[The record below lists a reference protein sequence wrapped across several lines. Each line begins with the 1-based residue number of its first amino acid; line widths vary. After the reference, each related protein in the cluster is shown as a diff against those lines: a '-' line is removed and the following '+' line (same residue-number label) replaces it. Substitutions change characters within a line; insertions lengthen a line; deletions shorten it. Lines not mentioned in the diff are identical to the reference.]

1 MHKFF
6 KKINNKIKQGDGKF
20 MEKKDFEIKQGIKAH
35 FIKTDLFKTN
45 MISCI
50 ITVPLIRENVTKNA
64 LIVSMLRRGTANF
77 KTQLDLSRELENLY
91 GAAFEC
97 GIDKYGD
104 NQILKFYA
112 DSINDKFALN
122 QEEILKNTLNI
133 LLDIICNPLLENG
146 KFKEEYLKVEKE
158 NLSKIIK
165 SKIDDKDLYAYETC
179 ISKMYGD
186 NGFGL
191 YKYGYLED
199 LENIT
204 VENLTEH
211 YNNLIQ
217 NSKMDIFIS
226 GDFDEKYIKEIILNN
241 QNIQKLRPRIENYI
255 LNNELTEKKQTP
267 ENVNEITETMDVTQ
281 GKLVIGMDVNADCD
295 KLQFKTLLYNIV
307 LGSGANS
314 LLFQN
319 VREKESLAY
328 SIKSLYVKQKANI
341 FIRAGIEIPNFEK
354 AVRLIEEQLE
364 IMKKGEFSDNDLAS
378 AKEYVKAGIV
388 AIETEQDTGI
398 VYYIGQEISKTD
410 TTLEEYLKNIEEI
423 TKQDIM
429 EIAQNI
435 KINTVYFLKN
445 EKEEA
450 DANHTK

>member
-1 MHKFF
+1 
-6 KKINNKIKQGDGKF
+6 

-35 FIKTDLFKTN
+35 LIKTDLFKTD
-45 MISCI
+45 MISGI
-50 ITVPLIRENVTKNA
+50 ITVPLTRENVTKNA
-64 LIVSMLRRGTANF
+64 LIVSMLRRGTANL
-77 KTQLDLSRELENLY
+77 KTQLELSRALENLY

-104 NQILKFYA
+104 NQILRFYI
-112 DSINDKFALN
+112 DSINDKFALKD
-122 QEEILKNTLNI
+122 EEILKNTLHI

-158 NLSKIIK
+158 NLAKIME

-199 LENIT
+199 LQTIN
-204 VENLTEH
+204 VDNLTEH
-211 YNNLIQ
+211 YHNLIQ
-217 NSKMDIFIS
+217 NSKIDLFLS
-226 GDFDEKYIKEIILNN
+226 GDFDEKNVKNLILNDE
-241 QNIQKLRPRIENYI
+241 NIQKLRPRIENYV
-255 LNNELTEKKQTP
+255 LNNEYTECKQP
-267 ENVNEITETMDVTQ
+267 VENVNEIIEKMDVTQ
-281 GKLVIGMDVNADCD
+281 GKLVIGMDVNA
-295 KLQFKTLLYNIV
+295 KVENVQFKTLLYNIV
-307 LGSGANS
+307 LGTGANS

-354 AVRLIEEQLE
+354 AVNLIKDQLE
-364 IMKKGEFSDNDLAS
+364 IMKKGEFSDEDLNA

-398 VYYIGQEISKTD
+398 IYYIGQEISKTN
-410 TTLEEYLKNIEEI
+410 TTIEQYAKNIEAI
-423 TKQDIM
+423 TREDII
-429 EIAQNI
+429 EIANSIQ
-435 KINTVYFLKN
+435 INTIYFLRDEGDK
-445 EKEEA
+445 
-450 DANHTK
+450 

>member
-1 MHKFF
+1 
-6 KKINNKIKQGDGKF
+6 

-35 FIKTDLFKTN
+35 LIKTDLFKTN
-45 MISCI
+45 MISCL
-50 ITVPLIRENVTKNA
+50 ITVPLTRENVTKNA

-104 NQILKFYA
+104 NQIPRFYA
-112 DSINDKFALN
+112 DSIDDKFALN
-122 QEEILKNTLNI
+122 HEEILKNTIRI
-133 LLDIICNPLLENG
+133 LLDIVCNPLLENG

-165 SKIDDKDLYAYETC
+165 SKKDDKDLYAYETC
-179 ISKMYGD
+179 ISKMYGE

-199 LENIT
+199 LETIN
-204 VENLTEH
+204 VDNLTEH
-211 YNNLIQ
+211 YQNLIQ
-217 NSKMDIFIS
+217 NSKIDIFVS
-226 GDFDEKYIKEIILNN
+226 GDFDEETVKQTILNDE
-241 QNIQKLRPRIENYI
+241 NIQKLRPRIENYI
-255 LNNELTEKKQTP
+255 LNNEYTECKQTV
-267 ENVNEITETMDVTQ
+267 ENVNEIIEETDVTQ
-281 GKLVIGMDVNADCD
+281 GKLVIGMNVNSNVD
-295 KLQFKTLLYNIV
+295 KVQFKALLYNII

-328 SIKSLYVKQKANI
+328 SIKSIYVKQKANI

-354 AVRLIEEQLE
+354 AVKLIKEQLE
-364 IMKKGEFSDNDLAS
+364 IMKKGEFSNEDLAS
-378 AKEYVKAGIV
+378 AKEFVKSGIA

-398 VYYIGQEISKTD
+398 IYYIGQEISKTNVSVD
-410 TTLEEYLKNIEEI
+410 EYRKIMEEI
-423 TKQDIM
+423 TREDII
-429 EIAQNI
+429 EIANSI
-435 KINTVYFLKN
+435 EINTIYFLKN
-445 EKEEA
+445 EK
-450 DANHTK
+450 

>member
-1 MHKFF
+1 
-6 KKINNKIKQGDGKF
+6 

-35 FIKTDLFKTN
+35 LIKTDLFKTD
-45 MISCI
+45 MISGI
-50 ITVPLIRENVTKNA
+50 ITVPLTRENVTKNA
-64 LIVSMLRRGTANF
+64 LIVSMLRRGTANL
-77 KTQLDLSRELENLY
+77 KTQLELSRVLENLY

-104 NQILKFYA
+104 NQILRFYI
-112 DSINDKFALN
+112 DSINDKFALKD
-122 QEEILKNTLNI
+122 EEILKNTLHI

-158 NLSKIIK
+158 NLAKIIE

-199 LENIT
+199 LQTIN
-204 VENLTEH
+204 VDNLTEH
-211 YNNLIQ
+211 YHNLIQ
-217 NSKMDIFIS
+217 NSKIDLFLS
-226 GDFDEKYIKEIILNN
+226 GDFDEKNVKNLILNDE
-241 QNIQKLRPRIENYI
+241 NIQKLRPRIENYV
-255 LNNELTEKKQTP
+255 LNNEYTECKQP
-267 ENVNEITETMDVTQ
+267 VENVDEIIEKMDVTQ
-281 GKLVIGMDVNADCD
+281 GKLVIGMDVKAKVENV
-295 KLQFKTLLYNIV
+295 QFKTLLYNIV
-307 LGSGANS
+307 LGTGANS

-354 AVRLIEEQLE
+354 AVNLIKDQLE
-364 IMKKGEFSDNDLAS
+364 IMKKGEFSDEDLNA

-398 VYYIGQEISKTD
+398 IYYIGQEISKTN
-410 TTLEEYLKNIEEI
+410 TTIEQYAKNIEAI
-423 TKQDIM
+423 TREDII
-429 EIAQNI
+429 EIANSIQ
-435 KINTVYFLKN
+435 INTIYFLRD
-445 EKEEA
+445 EEA
-450 DANHTK
+450 K

>member
-1 MHKFF
+1 
-6 KKINNKIKQGDGKF
+6 

-35 FIKTDLFKTN
+35 LIKTDLFKTD
-45 MISCI
+45 MISGI
-50 ITVPLIRENVTKNA
+50 ITVPLTRENVTKNA
-64 LIVSMLRRGTANF
+64 LIVSMLRRGTANL
-77 KTQLDLSRELENLY
+77 KTQLELSRALENLY

-104 NQILKFYA
+104 NQILRFYI
-112 DSINDKFALN
+112 DSINDKFALKD
-122 QEEILKNTLNI
+122 EEILKNTLHI

-158 NLSKIIK
+158 NLAKIME

-199 LENIT
+199 LQTIN
-204 VENLTEH
+204 VDNLTEH
-211 YNNLIQ
+211 YHNLIQ
-217 NSKMDIFIS
+217 NSKIDLFLS
-226 GDFDEKYIKEIILNN
+226 GDFDEKNVKNLILNDE
-241 QNIQKLRPRIENYI
+241 NIQKLRPRIENYV
-255 LNNELTEKKQTP
+255 LNNEYTECKQP
-267 ENVNEITETMDVTQ
+267 VENVDEIIEKMDVTQ
-281 GKLVIGMDVNADCD
+281 GKLVIGMDVNA
-295 KLQFKTLLYNIV
+295 KVENVQFKTLLYNIV
-307 LGSGANS
+307 LGTGANS

-354 AVRLIEEQLE
+354 AVNLIKDQLE
-364 IMKKGEFSDNDLAS
+364 IMKKGEFSDEDLNA

-398 VYYIGQEISKTD
+398 IYYIGQEISKTN
-410 TTLEEYLKNIEEI
+410 TTIEQYAKNIEAI
-423 TKQDIM
+423 TREDII
-429 EIAQNI
+429 EIANSIQ
-435 KINTVYFLKN
+435 INTIYFLRD
-445 EKEEA
+445 EEA
-450 DANHTK
+450 K

>member
-1 MHKFF
+1 
-6 KKINNKIKQGDGKF
+6 
-20 MEKKDFEIKQGIKAH
+20 MEKKDFEIKQGMKAH
-35 FIKTDLFKTN
+35 LIKTDLFKTN

-50 ITVPLIRENVTKNA
+50 ITVPLTRENVTKNA

-104 NQILKFYA
+104 NQILRFYM

-122 QEEILKNTLNI
+122 KEEIVKNTMRI
-133 LLDIICNPLLENG
+133 LFDIVCNPLLENG

-199 LENIT
+199 LEEINS
-204 VENLTEH
+204 ENLTEH
-211 YNNLIQ
+211 YQNLIQ
-217 NSKMDIFIS
+217 NSKIDIFVS
-226 GDFDEKYIKEIILNN
+226 GDFEEEKVKEAIIKDE
-241 QNIQKLRPRIENYI
+241 NIQKLRPRIENYI
-255 LNNELTEKKQTP
+255 LNNEYTECKENV
-267 ENVNEITETMDVTQ
+267 ENVNEVIEKMDVTQ
-281 GKLVIGMDVNADCD
+281 GKLVIGMNVHSNVD
-295 KLQFKTLLYNIV
+295 KVQFKTLLYNVI

-354 AVRLIEEQLE
+354 AVKLIKEQLE
-364 IMKKGEFSDNDLAS
+364 IMKKGEFSDEDLAA
-378 AKEYVKAGIV
+378 AKEFVKAGIA

-398 VYYIGQEISKTD
+398 IYYIGQEISKTN
-410 TTLEEYLKNIEEI
+410 TSIEEYRKNMEEI
-423 TKQDIM
+423 TREDII
-429 EIAQNI
+429 EIANSI
-435 KINTVYFLKN
+435 EINTIYFLKN
-445 EKEEA
+445 E
-450 DANHTK
+450 T

>member
-1 MHKFF
+1 
-6 KKINNKIKQGDGKF
+6 

-35 FIKTDLFKTN
+35 LIKTDLFKTD
-45 MISCI
+45 MISGI
-50 ITVPLIRENVTKNA
+50 ITVPLTRENVTKNA
-64 LIVSMLRRGTANF
+64 LIVSMLRRGTANL
-77 KTQLDLSRELENLY
+77 KTQLELSRALENLY

-104 NQILKFYA
+104 NQILRFYI
-112 DSINDKFALN
+112 DSINDKFALKD
-122 QEEILKNTLNI
+122 EEILKNTLHI

-158 NLSKIIK
+158 NLAKIIE

-199 LENIT
+199 LQTIN
-204 VENLTEH
+204 VDNLTEH
-211 YNNLIQ
+211 YHNLIQ
-217 NSKMDIFIS
+217 NSKIDLFLS
-226 GDFDEKYIKEIILNN
+226 GDFDEKNVKNLILNDE
-241 QNIQKLRPRIENYI
+241 NIQKLRPRIENYV
-255 LNNELTEKKQTP
+255 LNNEYTECKQP
-267 ENVNEITETMDVTQ
+267 VENVDEIIEKMDVTQ
-281 GKLVIGMDVNADCD
+281 GKLVIGMDVKAKVENV
-295 KLQFKTLLYNIV
+295 QFKTLLYNIV
-307 LGSGANS
+307 LGTGANS

-354 AVRLIEEQLE
+354 AVNLIKDQLE
-364 IMKKGEFSDNDLAS
+364 IMKKGEFSDEDLNA

-398 VYYIGQEISKTD
+398 IYYIGQEIS
-410 TTLEEYLKNIEEI
+410 NIEAI
-423 TKQDIM
+423 TREDII
-429 EIAQNI
+429 EIANSIQ
-435 KINTVYFLKN
+435 INTIYFLRDEGDK
-445 EKEEA
+445 
-450 DANHTK
+450 

>member
-1 MHKFF
+1 
-6 KKINNKIKQGDGKF
+6 

-35 FIKTDLFKTN
+35 FIQTDLFKTN

-50 ITVPLIRENVTKNA
+50 ITVPLTRENVTKNA

-77 KTQLDLSRELENLY
+77 KTQLELSRELENLY
-91 GAAFEC
+91 GTAFEC

-104 NQILKFYA
+104 NQILRFYM

-122 QEEILKNTLNI
+122 NEEILKNTMNI

-146 KFKEEYLKVEKE
+146 KLKEEYLKLEKE

-204 VENLTEH
+204 VDNLTEH

-217 NSKMDIFIS
+217 NSKIDIFVS
-226 GDFDEKYIKEIILNN
+226 GDFDEENVKNILLNN
-241 QNIQKLRPRIENYI
+241 ENLQKLRPRIENYT
-255 LNNELTEKKQTP
+255 LNNEFTEQKENI
-267 ENVNEITETMDVTQ
+267 ENVNEVIEQMDVTQ
-281 GKLVIGMDVNADCD
+281 GKLVIGMDVNSKCD
-295 KLQFKTLLYNIV
+295 KLQFKTLLYNII

-354 AVRLIEEQLE
+354 AVNLIKEQLE
-364 IMKKGEFSDNDLAS
+364 MMKRGDFSDEDLAS

-398 VYYIGQEISKTD
+398 IYYIGQEISKTN
-410 TTLEEYLKNIEEI
+410 TTIEEYLKNVQEI
-423 TKQDIM
+423 TREDII
-429 EIAQNI
+429 EIANSVE
-435 KINTVYFLKN
+435 INTIYFLKN
-445 EKEEA
+445 
-450 DANHTK
+450 

>member
-1 MHKFF
+1 
-6 KKINNKIKQGDGKF
+6 
-20 MEKKDFEIKQGIKAH
+20 MEKRDFEIKQGIKAH

-50 ITVPLIRENVTKNA
+50 ITVPLTRENVTKNA

-77 KTQLDLSRELENLY
+77 KTQLDLSKELENLY

-104 NQILKFYA
+104 NQILRFYM
-112 DSINDKFALN
+112 DSIHDKFALN
-122 QEEILKNTLNI
+122 NEEILKSTMNI
-133 LLDIICNPLLENG
+133 LLDIVCNPLLENG
-146 KFKEEYLKVEKE
+146 TFKEEYLKLEKE
-158 NLSKIIK
+158 NLAKIIK

-186 NGFGL
+186 TGFGL

-199 LENIT
+199 LDNIT
-204 VENLTEH
+204 VANLTEY

-217 NSKMDIFIS
+217 NSKIDLFIS
-226 GDFDEKYIKEIILNN
+226 GDFEEENLKNSILNN
-241 QNIQKLRPRIENYI
+241 ENIQKLRPRIENYI
-255 LNNELTEKKQTP
+255 LNNEFTESKDIP
-267 ENVNEITETMDVTQ
+267 ENQNEVIEQMDVTQ
-281 GKLVIGMDVNADCD
+281 GKLVIGMDVGAKCD
-295 KLQFKTLLYNIV
+295 KLQFKTLLYNII

-328 SIKSLYVKQKANI
+328 SIKSVYVKQKGNI

-354 AVRLIEEQLE
+354 AVELIKAQLE
-364 IMKKGEFSDNDLAS
+364 IMKKGEFSDEDFAA
-378 AKEYVKAGIV
+378 AKEYVKSGIV

-398 VYYIGQEISKTD
+398 VYYIGQEISKTN
-410 TTLEEYLKNIEEI
+410 TSIEEYLTNIEEI
-423 TKQDIM
+423 TREDII
-429 EIAQNI
+429 EIANSV
-435 KINTVYFLKN
+435 KINTIYFLKN
-445 EKEEA
+445 
-450 DANHTK
+450 

>member
-1 MHKFF
+1 
-6 KKINNKIKQGDGKF
+6 

-35 FIKTDLFKTN
+35 LIKTDLFKTN
-45 MISCI
+45 MISCL
-50 ITVPLIRENVTKNA
+50 ITVPLTHENVTKNA

-77 KTQLDLSRELENLY
+77 HTQLDLSRELENLY

-104 NQILKFYA
+104 NQILRFYA
-112 DSINDKFALN
+112 DSIDDKFALTD
-122 QEEILKNTLNI
+122 EEILKNTIRI

-165 SKIDDKDLYAYETC
+165 SKKDDKDLYAYETC
-179 ISKMYGD
+179 ISKMYGE

-199 LENIT
+199 LETIN
-204 VENLTEH
+204 VDNLTER
-211 YNNLIQ
+211 YQNLIQ
-217 NSKMDIFIS
+217 NSKIDIFVS
-226 GDFDEKYIKEIILNN
+226 GDFDEETVKQAIINDE
-241 QNIQKLRPRIENYI
+241 NIQRLRPRIENYI
-255 LNNELTEKKQTP
+255 LNNEYTECKQTV
-267 ENVNEITETMDVTQ
+267 ENVNEIIEETDVTQ
-281 GKLVIGMDVNADCD
+281 GKLVIGMNVNSNVD
-295 KLQFKTLLYNIV
+295 KVQFKTLLYNVI

-328 SIKSLYVKQKANI
+328 SIKSIYVKQKANI

-354 AVRLIEEQLE
+354 AVNLIKEQLE
-364 IMKKGEFSDNDLAS
+364 IMKKGEFSDEDLAS
-378 AKEYVKAGIV
+378 AKEFVKSGIA

-398 VYYIGQEISKTD
+398 IYYIGQEISKTNVSVD
-410 TTLEEYLKNIEEI
+410 EYRKIMEEI
-423 TKQDIM
+423 TCEDII
-429 EIAQNI
+429 EIANNI
-435 KINTVYFLKN
+435 QINTIYFLKN
-445 EKEEA
+445 E
-450 DANHTK
+450 T

>member
-1 MHKFF
+1 
-6 KKINNKIKQGDGKF
+6 

-35 FIKTDLFKTN
+35 LIKTDLFKTD
-45 MISCI
+45 MISGI
-50 ITVPLIRENVTKNA
+50 ITVPLTRENVTKNA
-64 LIVSMLRRGTANF
+64 LIVSMLRRGTANL
-77 KTQLDLSRELENLY
+77 KTQLELSRALENLY

-104 NQILKFYA
+104 NQILRFYI
-112 DSINDKFALN
+112 DSINDKFALKD
-122 QEEILKNTLNI
+122 EEILKNTLHI

-158 NLSKIIK
+158 NLAKIIE

-199 LENIT
+199 LQTIN
-204 VENLTEH
+204 VDNLTEH
-211 YNNLIQ
+211 YHNLIQ
-217 NSKMDIFIS
+217 NSKIDLFLS
-226 GDFDEKYIKEIILNN
+226 GDFDEKNVKNLILNDE
-241 QNIQKLRPRIENYI
+241 NIQKLRPRIENYV
-255 LNNELTEKKQTP
+255 LNNEYTECKQP
-267 ENVNEITETMDVTQ
+267 VENVDEIIEKMDVTQ
-281 GKLVIGMDVNADCD
+281 GKLVIGMDVKAKVENV
-295 KLQFKTLLYNIV
+295 QFKTLLYNIV
-307 LGSGANS
+307 LGTGANS

-354 AVRLIEEQLE
+354 AVNLIKDQLE
-364 IMKKGEFSDNDLAS
+364 IMKKGEFSDEDLNA

-398 VYYIGQEISKTD
+398 IYYIGQEISKTN
-410 TTLEEYLKNIEEI
+410 TTIEQYAKNIEAI
-423 TKQDIM
+423 TREDII
-429 EIAQNI
+429 EIANSIQ
-435 KINTVYFLKN
+435 INTIYFLRDEGDK
-445 EKEEA
+445 
-450 DANHTK
+450 